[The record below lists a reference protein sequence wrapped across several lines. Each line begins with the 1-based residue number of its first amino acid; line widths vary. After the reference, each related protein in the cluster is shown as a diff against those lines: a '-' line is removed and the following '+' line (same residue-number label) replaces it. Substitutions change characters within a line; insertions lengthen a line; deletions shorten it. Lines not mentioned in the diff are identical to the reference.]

1 MSRGRTSS
9 SMADSRGPEPLVV
22 ASHKGPYELRFVAD
36 AGAELARSL
45 DGTHLLVDRRV
56 AERHGRKLAAALAA
70 PSVLLVDATEDAK
83 SLERMPTYVAHLLSK
98 GVRRGQTLTAVGG
111 GIVQD
116 IACFLAATL
125 LRGLDWRFVP
135 TTLLAMSDSA
145 IGSKSSINCGGA
157 KNILGTFTPPKEIL
171 TDLSFLD
178 TLDDKDLRSGIGEM
192 LKVHAIEGPAAFD
205 RIAAAYPTLA
215 ADRAALARFLRDS
228 LEYKRKMV
236 EADEFDRGP
245 RLAMNYGHS
254 FGHAIEAA
262 TAFAVPHGIAVTIG
276 MDLANYAAARLGLGR
291 AEHYRRMRPAL
302 AANWRGFEDVPVPLE
317 PFLAALGKDKKN
329 TATRLGLIM
338 PDADGRV
345 RKVEVANDAD
355 FRAVCAAHL
364 AEGRRKALL

>member
-1 MSRGRTSS
+1 
-9 SMADSRGPEPLVV
+9 MAASPGPEPLAV
-22 ASHKGPYELRFVAD
+22 ASHKGSYELRFVAD
-36 AGAELARSL
+36 AGAELARVL

-56 AERHGRKLAAALAA
+56 AEKHAGKLAAALAA
-70 PSVLLVDATEDAK
+70 PSVLLIDASEDQK
-83 SLERMPTYVAHLLSK
+83 SLERMPAFVAHLLSK

-145 IGSKSSINCGGA
+145 IGSKSSINCAGA
-157 KNILGTFTPPKEIL
+157 KNILGTFTPPREIW
-171 TDLSFLD
+171 TDLAFLD
-178 TLDDKDLRSGIGEM
+178 TLDEKDLRSGIGEM

-205 RIAAAYPTLA
+205 RIAAAYPSLT

-228 LEYKRKMV
+228 LEYKKKLV

-245 RLAMNYGHS
+245 RLVMNYGHS
-254 FGHAIEAA
+254 FGHALEAA

-276 MDLANYAAARLGLGR
+276 MDLANFVAARLGLGR
-291 AEHYRRMRPAL
+291 AEDYRRMRPAL
-302 AANWRGFEDVPVPLE
+302 AANWRGYEDTAVPLA

-329 TATRLGLIM
+329 TATKLGLIL
-338 PDADGRV
+338 PDASGRI
-345 RKVEVANDAD
+345 RKVEVVNDDA
-355 FRAVCAAHL
+355 FRAACAEYL
-364 AEGRRKALL
+364 AGGRRQVLS

>member
-1 MSRGRTSS
+1 
-9 SMADSRGPEPLVV
+9 MAASPGLEPLVV
-22 ASHKGPYELRFVAD
+22 SSRQGPYELRFVAD
-36 AGAELARSL
+36 AGAELAASL
-45 DGTHLLVDRRV
+45 AGTHLLVDRRV
-56 AERHGRKLAAALAA
+56 AQAHPKKLAVALAY
-70 PSVLLVDATEDAK
+70 PSVLLIDATEDAK
-83 SLERMPTYVAHLLSK
+83 SLERMPAYVGHLLSK

-125 LRGLDWRFVP
+125 LRGIDWRFAP

-157 KNILGTFTPPKEIL
+157 KNILGTFTPPKAIW

-178 TLDDKDLRSGIGEM
+178 TLDEKDVRSGIGEM
-192 LKVHAIEGPAAFD
+192 LKVHAIEGPEAFD
-205 RIAAAYPTLA
+205 RIAVAYASLA

-228 LEYKRKMV
+228 LEYKKKLV

-245 RLAMNYGHS
+245 RLVMNYGHS

-262 TAFAVPHGIAVTIG
+262 TAFVVPHGIAVTIG
-276 MDLANYAAARLGLGR
+276 MDLANFAAARLGLGR

-302 AANWRGFEDVPVPLE
+302 AANWRGFESTCVPLE

-329 TATRLGLIM
+329 TATKLGLIL
-338 PDADGRV
+338 PGPDGRI
-345 RKVEVANDAD
+345 RRFEVANDDA
-355 FRAVCAAHL
+355 FRAACAEYL
-364 AEGRRKALL
+364 AKGRREVLA